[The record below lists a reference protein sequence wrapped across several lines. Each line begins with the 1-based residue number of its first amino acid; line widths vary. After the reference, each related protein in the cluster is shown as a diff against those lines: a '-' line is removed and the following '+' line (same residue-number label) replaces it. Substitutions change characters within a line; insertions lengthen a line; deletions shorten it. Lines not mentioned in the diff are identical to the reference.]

1 MPGKAAAAGEP
12 KSAGAPKAG
21 SSATGLLRTIF
32 SYIARIADERDI
44 DRQLILLADM
54 GRDLIGA
61 DRCTV
66 WLLNPKTDSLWSK
79 VAHGMERIT
88 IPTRQ
93 GIAGYVATHAE
104 PLIINDPYNDGRFDK
119 DVDKRTGYKTQSILA
134 LPIQDSHGKT
144 VGVYQAINKI
154 TGAKRFTQTD
164 LEHLMLASTYASKTL
179 EAAMLMEEIEAT
191 QREVIFTM
199 AEAGEGRS
207 KETGNHV
214 KRVAEYCRLFAVKY
228 GLTKGDTTLLK
239 LAAPMHDIGKI
250 AIPDSI
256 LLKPGKL
263 TEEEWAVMKTHTS
276 LGYGFLKFSE
286 RRLLKS
292 AAIIAFQHH
301 ERWDGK
307 GYPCGLSGEA
317 IHIYGRICALSDVFD
332 ALGSDRVYK
341 KAWELERIVS
351 LFQAEQGR
359 QFDPDLVK
367 VFLAQVDDFVKIR
380 ETYRDDLSGA
390 PAATAA
396 PPAPAASA
404 S

>member
-1 MPGKAAAAGEP
+1 MPGKAEAAGEP
-12 KSAGAPKAG
+12 KTAGALKAG
-21 SSATGLLRTIF
+21 SSATELLRTIF
-32 SYIARIADERDI
+32 SYIARIAEERNI

-66 WLLNPKTDSLWSK
+66 WLLNQKTDALWSK
-79 VAHGMERIT
+79 VAHGLDRIT
-88 IPTRQ
+88 IPKSQ

-104 PLIINDPYNDGRFDK
+104 PLIINDPYSDKRFDK
-119 DVDKRTGYKTQSILA
+119 EVDKRTGYQTKSILA
-134 LPIQDSHGKT
+134 LPIQDSDGKI
-144 VGVYQAINKI
+144 VGVYQAINKM

-164 LEHLMLASTYASKTL
+164 LEHLLLAATYASKTL
-179 EAAMLMEEIEAT
+179 EAAMLTEEIEAT

-214 KRVAEYCRLFAVKY
+214 KRVAEYCRLFAEKF
-228 GLTKGDTTLLK
+228 GLGKGDTTLLK

-263 TEEEWAVMKTHTS
+263 TEEEWAIMKTHTT

-292 AAIIAFQHH
+292 AALIAFQHH
-301 ERWDGK
+301 ERWDGI
-307 GYPCGLSGEA
+307 GYPCGLSGEG

-351 LFQAEQGR
+351 LFKTERGH
-359 QFDPDLVK
+359 QFDPDLVD
-367 VFLAQVDDFVKIR
+367 VFLAHLQDFTQIR
-380 ETYRDDLSGA
+380 ENYKDEVGGA
-390 PAATAA
+390 PPS
-396 PPAPAASA
+396 PPPGT
-404 S
+404 